1 MLYPINSIEQK
12 LGFTQIRELL
22 KQNCLSTLGRSIV
35 DAMQFSTS
43 RADIVKRL
51 SQVREFMRLMEES
64 DNFPRDYWFDT
75 REYLR
80 RITPEGTFLTES
92 ELFEIRR
99 SLGAIAAIVTFMSV
113 KSADDYPHLKA
124 LAERVEPSE
133 PICRHIDTILN
144 KFGHIKD
151 DATSELLR
159 IRRSKASE
167 TSAASKLLNQILA
180 SAKENAYVEK
190 DVTPTLREGRLVIP
204 VSPAFKRK
212 IGGIVHDESAS
223 GKTVYIEPT
232 QVVEAN
238 NRIREL
244 EIEEQHEVMRILK
257 NCSDFIRPSIPQ
269 LEKSYRFL
277 GIIDFIQAKSR
288 MASEIGA
295 QCHIPSDKPLMEW
308 YNAVHP
314 LLLLQ
319 LKAQKKDVVPLN
331 IKLTEENRI
340 LIISGPNAGGKSVCL
355 KTVGLVQYMI
365 QCGMPVIM
373 QDGSRTGIFE
383 SIFIDIGDEQSIE
396 NDLSTYS
403 SHLTN
408 MKFFLKYSGERSL
421 ILIDEFGTGTE
432 PNIGGA
438 IAEAELEVLNSKRSY
453 GVITTHYT
461 NLKHLAGQTPGL
473 VNGAM
478 LYDRHRMEPL
488 FQLEIGSPGSSFAIE
503 IAKKIGLPAE
513 IIENATRK
521 VGAEHIDYDKN
532 LQDAAR
538 DKRYWESKREQ
549 IRIKEKKTEETM
561 QQLQKQLEGINA
573 ERKEILRRAREEAKE
588 LLSQTNA
595 TIENTI
601 REIKE
606 AKAEKERTREIR
618 REFNEQQKELKKED
632 TETIRIKGVK
642 LKYATP
648 KSTEEGY
655 VAGDYVKYGSSI
667 GQVIEV
673 KGKRLII
680 AIGQMEATVEA
691 DKVERASRKQFKE
704 SVKSASSTYISKET
718 ADNIRQRKLNFKS
731 DIDVRGMRAQEAVE
745 TIAYYIDDA
754 IIVGASQVR
763 ILHGTGTGAL
773 KQYIREYLDTVSM
786 VRSYRDEHIQ
796 LGGAGITIVEFR

>member
-1 MLYPINSIEQK
+1 MLYPINTIESK

-22 KQNCLSTLGRSIV
+22 KQHCLSTLGRSVV

-43 RADIVKRL
+43 KADIVKRL
-51 SQVREFMRLMEES
+51 GQTSEFMRLMEES

-113 KSADDYPHLKA
+113 KSEDSYPHLKA

-144 KFGHIKD
+144 KFGRIKD
-151 DATSELLR
+151 DATTELLR
-159 IRRSKASE
+159 IRRSKAAE
-167 TSAASKLLNQILA
+167 TSAASKLLTQILA

-244 EIEEQHEVMRILK
+244 EIDEQHEVMRILK

-288 MASEIGA
+288 LASEIGA
-295 QCHIPSDKPLMEW
+295 RCHIPSEKPQMEW

-319 LKAQKKDVVPLN
+319 LKPQNKDVVPLN
-331 IKLTEENRI
+331 IKLTAENRI
-340 LIISGPNAGGKSVCL
+340 LVISGPNAGGKSVCL

-373 QDGSRTGIFE
+373 QDGSSTGIFE

-408 MKFFLKYSGERSL
+408 MKYFLKYAGERSL

-438 IAEAELEVLNSKRSY
+438 IAEAELEMLNAKKSY

-478 LYDRHRMEPL
+478 LYDLHRMESL

-503 IAKKIGLPAE
+503 IARKIGLPAE
-513 IIENATRK
+513 IIESATRK
-521 VGAEHIDYDKN
+521 VGEEHINYDKN
-532 LQDAAR
+532 LQNAAR

-549 IRIKEKKTEETM
+549 IRIKEKKTDEALA
-561 QQLQKQLEGINA
+561 QLQKQLDGINA
-573 ERKEILRRAREEAKE
+573 ERKEILRKAKEEAGE
-588 LLSQTNA
+588 LLSHTNA
-595 TIENTI
+595 IIEKTI
-601 REIKE
+601 REIKD
-606 AKAEKERTREIR
+606 AQAEKERTREIR
-618 REFNEQQKELKKED
+618 REFNEQQKELNKEETD
-632 TETIRIKGVK
+632 TIRIKGIRASSAPQK
-642 LKYATP
+642 
-648 KSTEEGY
+648 TETESF

-673 KGKRLII
+673 KGKKLII
-680 AIGQMEATVEA
+680 AIGQMEATVDA
-691 DKVERASRKQFKE
+691 GKVEKSSRKLFKE
-704 SVKSASSTYISKET
+704 SIKGTSTYISKET

-745 TIAYYIDDA
+745 TIAYFIDDA

-773 KQYIREYLDTVSM
+773 KQYIREYLDTISM